1 MAKRSRSPRR
11 TILMVGT
18 RKGAFLY
25 HADASRK
32 QWRLDGPHFL
42 GCIVHHLVL
51 DLRDGRTMR
60 MATRTGHLGPT
71 VLRSTNRGRS
81 WVEIKEPPA
90 FAKVP
95 EGETGRAVDHV
106 FWLSPGLP
114 SQP

>member
-1 MAKRSRSPRR
+1 
-11 TILMVGT
+11 MVGT

-32 QWRLDGPHFL
+32 QWRLDGPHYL

-51 DLRDGRTMR
+51 DPRDGRTML

-81 WVEIKEPPA
+81 WVEIKQPPA
-90 FAKVP
+90 FAKAP
-95 EGETGRAVDHV
+95 EG
-106 FWLSPGLP
+106 
-114 SQP
+114 